1 MKLRQWR
8 SAIVWALVI
17 LIAISPRPLDAH
29 AHLKRSSPTSDEH
42 VAASPAQL
50 RLWFSETPQL
60 ALTSVRLLRADS
72 TEVPL
77 GQLAA
82 AADMSVTR
90 TIDQPLSPGQYMV
103 VWQTAAA
110 DGHPSSGRFR
120 FTVDAGGPPTA
131 ATTIAGSSPATPP
144 DSGKWRRDSQ
154 PNRPVPGTDRGNA
167 FIVPVRDSSAMVSGR
182 GYVAARWLELVA
194 LLCAIGAV
202 AYRFF
207 LAGILPGA
215 QGVANDA
222 SVGSAVSDAVL
233 RLLRP
238 ALVLLILAD
247 LVRLGGEW
255 QLIRQQTMVE
265 LTFPILLNT
274 GWGYGWCLGV
284 CGALI
289 ALVAARFAR
298 GSAAGWW
305 VTAVGVF
312 LAAASPAVTGHAIA
326 SADHRTL
333 AVTSDVLHVLGGG
346 AWMGTLLVIVLAV
359 LPALRD
365 ADREGWGRRTAVLLT
380 AFSPIALTGAAL
392 VLVSGVISAW
402 LRLGSLRALW
412 GSAYGLVLLLKICL
426 AAIIAVLGAWNWRAV
441 RPAVAAGET
450 PVRIR
455 RTASMELG
463 AAAILLIVT
472 AVLIALPTPV

>member
-17 LIAISPRPLDAH
+17 LIVISPRVLDAH
-29 AHLKRSSPTSDEH
+29 AHLKRSSPTSNEH
-42 VAASPAQL
+42 VATSPSQL

-77 GQLAA
+77 GSLAA
-82 AADMSVTR
+82 AAEMSVVR
-90 TIDQPLSPGQYMV
+90 TIDQPLAPGEYVV

-110 DGHPSSGRFR
+110 DGHPSNGRFR
-120 FTVDAGGPPTA
+120 FTVDAG
-131 ATTIAGSSPATPP
+131 ATTARATGIAGSSATRA
-144 DSGKWRRDSQ
+144 DSGEWRRDSQ
-154 PNRPVPGTDRGNA
+154 PRRPTPGTDRGNA

-194 LLCAIGAV
+194 LLCTIGAV

-207 LAGILPGA
+207 LAGIVTGPR
-215 QGVANDA
+215 N
-222 SVGSAVSDAVL
+222 VGDSSITNGVSDAVL

-238 ALVLLILAD
+238 ALVLLLLAD

-255 QLIRQQTMVE
+255 QMLRQQTMID
-265 LTFPILLNT
+265 LSFRALLST

-284 CGALI
+284 GGALI
-289 ALVAARFAR
+289 ALVAATFGR
-298 GSAAGWW
+298 GSTAGWW
-305 VTAVGVF
+305 ITGAGVF
-312 LAAASPAVTGHAIA
+312 LAATSPAVTGHAIA

-333 AVTSDVLHVLGGG
+333 AVTTDVLHVLGGG

-365 ADREGWGRRTAVLLT
+365 ADQEGWGRRTALLLT

-392 VLVSGVISAW
+392 VLISGVISAW
-402 LRLGSLRALW
+402 LRLGSLGALW
-412 GSAYGLVLLLKICL
+412 GSAYGLVLLLKIGF
-426 AAIIAVLGAWNWRAV
+426 AAISAILGAWNWRAV
-441 RPAVAAGET
+441 RPAIAAGES
-450 PVRIR
+450 PLRVR
-455 RTASMELG
+455 RTASVELG